1 MQSVT
6 LKEAVEF
13 YTVHGAYSMRQEDKV
28 GHLAEGMEADFVVV
42 DRDIFRLEE
51 EGDVDGIRTTF
62 AVLTVVEGEEVWNK
76 L

>member
-1 MQSVT
+1 
-6 LKEAVEF
+6 
-13 YTVHGAYSMRQEDKV
+13 MRQEDKV

-51 EGDVDGIRTTF
+51 DGDVDGIRTTF